1 MKKLVSL
8 VVLGAMVLAACGGGS
23 GTVAATVDGIEV
35 TVGDVEALVDSEE
48 STIPV
53 EQFSQYLAF
62 AIQWNILFHAAADDF
77 GVSVSDEEVEAEA
90 TRLYEQLTTGESREE
105 FLSSR
110 GITEEFL
117 SKIAEQ
123 GLLDVA
129 IREQLIEEI
138 PQPPQEEI
146 DLQREIAIEALTE
159 ACVSHI
165 LVETEEEAN
174 DILTRLEQGEE
185 FGELATE
192 LSNDP
197 GSAQNNGILPCGSPE
212 GYVEP
217 FKQAIFDATV
227 GELYPTPVQTQF
239 GYHIILVTDRVE
251 PSGDDVPSDV
261 ELAEIIRQDAVLIDL
276 QAWFNGIME
285 EADVTV
291 NEDFG
296 TWQPLPPAVNP
307 PTGE

>member
-23 GTVAATVDGIEV
+23 GTVAATVDGTEV
-35 TVGDVEALVDSEE
+35 TVGDVEALIDSEE
-48 STIPV
+48 STLPV

-77 GVSVSDEEVEAEA
+77 GVSVSDDEVEAEA

-123 GLLDVA
+123 GLIDVA

-174 DILTRLEQGEE
+174 DVLTRLEQGEE
-185 FGELATE
+185 FGEVATE

-217 FKQAIFDATV
+217 FKSAIFDATV

-239 GYHIILVTDRVE
+239 GYHVILVTDRVE

-291 NEDFG
+291 NENFG

>member
-8 VVLGAMVLAACGGGS
+8 VVLGSMVLVACGGGS
-23 GTVAATVDGIEV
+23 ATVAATVDGTEV
-35 TVGDVEALVDSEE
+35 TVGDVETLIDSEE

-53 EQFSQYLAF
+53 DQFSQYLAF
-62 AIQWNILFHAAADDF
+62 AIQWNILFNAAARDF
-77 GVSVSDEEVEAEA
+77 GVSVPDEEVEEEA
-90 TRLYEQLTTGESREE
+90 NRLYEQLSGEESREE

-123 GLLDVA
+123 GLIDVA

-138 PQPPQEEI
+138 PQPPPEEI

-165 LVETEEEAN
+165 LVDTEEEAN

-217 FKQAIFDATV
+217 FKRAIFDATV

-285 EADVTV
+285 GADVTV
-291 NEDFG
+291 DEDFG

>member
-8 VVLGAMVLAACGGGS
+8 VVLGAMILAACGGGS
-23 GTVAATVDGIEV
+23 GTVAATVDGTEV
-35 TVGDVEALVDSEE
+35 TVGDVEALIDSEE

-53 EQFSQYLAF
+53 DQFSQYLAF
-62 AIQWNILFHAAADDF
+62 AIQWNILFNAAARDF
-77 GVSVSDEEVEAEA
+77 GVSVPDEEVEEEA
-90 TRLYEQLTTGESREE
+90 TRLYEQLSGEESREE

-123 GLLDVA
+123 GLIDVA

-138 PQPPQEEI
+138 PQPPPEEI

-165 LVETEEEAN
+165 LVDTEEEAN

-217 FKQAIFDATV
+217 FKRAIFDATV

-285 EADVTV
+285 GADVTV
-291 NEDFG
+291 DEDFG

>member
-8 VVLGAMVLAACGGGS
+8 VVFGAMLVAACGGAS
-23 GTVAATVDGIEV
+23 GTVAATVDGIDV
-35 TVGDVEALVDSEE
+35 TVGDVEALIDSEE
-48 STIPV
+48 STLPV

-77 GVSVSDEEVEAEA
+77 GVSVSEDDVEAEA
-90 TRLYEQLTTGESREE
+90 TRLYEQLAGGETREE

-123 GLLDVA
+123 GLIDVA
-129 IREQLIEEI
+129 IREQLVAEAPE
-138 PQPPQEEI
+138 PTQEEI
-146 DLQREIAIEALTE
+146 ELQREIAIGSLTE

-174 DILTRLEQGEE
+174 EVITRLEQGEE

-197 GSAQNNGILPCGSPE
+197 GSAENNGILPCGNPE
-212 GYVEP
+212 GYVAP
-217 FKQAIFDATV
+217 FRDAVLDATV
-227 GELYPTPVQTQF
+227 GDLYPTPVQSQL
-239 GYHIILVTDRVE
+239 GYHIILVTDRTE
-251 PSGDDVPSDV
+251 PSEDQLPSDD
-261 ELAEIIRQDAVLIDL
+261 ELAEIIRQDAVLVDL
-276 QAWFNGIME
+276 QAWFNEIMVG
-285 EADVTV
+285 ADVSV

-307 PTGE
+307 PVGE

>member
-8 VVLGAMVLAACGGGS
+8 VVLGAMVLVACGGGS
-23 GTVAATVDGIEV
+23 ATVAATVDGTEV
-35 TVGDVEALVDSEE
+35 TVGDVETLIDSEE

-53 EQFSQYLAF
+53 DQFSQYLAF
-62 AIQWNILFHAAADDF
+62 AIQWNILFNAAARDF
-77 GVSVSDEEVEAEA
+77 GVSVPNEEVEEEA
-90 TRLYEQLTTGESREE
+90 TRLYEQLSGEESREE

-123 GLLDVA
+123 GLIDVA

-138 PQPPQEEI
+138 PQPPPEEI

-165 LVETEEEAN
+165 LVDTEEEAN

-217 FKQAIFDATV
+217 FKRAIFDATV
-227 GELYPTPVQTQF
+227 GELYPIPVQTQF

>member
-8 VVLGAMVLAACGGGS
+8 VVLGAMILAACGGGS
-23 GTVAATVDGIEV
+23 GTVAATVDGTEV
-35 TVGDVEALVDSEE
+35 TVGDVEALIDSEE

-53 EQFSQYLAF
+53 DQFSQYLAF
-62 AIQWNILFHAAADDF
+62 AIQWNILFNAAARDF
-77 GVSVSDEEVEAEA
+77 GVSVPDEEVEEEA
-90 TRLYEQLTTGESREE
+90 TRLYEQLSGEESREE

-123 GLLDVA
+123 GLIDVA

-138 PQPPQEEI
+138 PQPPPEEI

-165 LVETEEEAN
+165 LVDTEEEAN

-217 FKQAIFDATV
+217 FKRAIFDATV

>member
-23 GTVAATVDGIEV
+23 GTVAATVDGTEV
-35 TVGDVEALVDSEE
+35 TVGDVEALIDSEE

-53 EQFSQYLAF
+53 DQFSQYLAF
-62 AIQWNILFHAAADDF
+62 AIQWNILFNAAARDF
-77 GVSVSDEEVEAEA
+77 GVSVPDEEVEEEA
-90 TRLYEQLTTGESREE
+90 TRLYEQLSGEESREE

-123 GLLDVA
+123 GLIDVA

-138 PQPPQEEI
+138 PQPPPEEI

-165 LVETEEEAN
+165 LVDTEEEAN

-217 FKQAIFDATV
+217 FKRAIFDATV

>member
-23 GTVAATVDGIEV
+23 ATVAATVDGTEV
-35 TVGDVEALVDSEE
+35 TVGDVEALIDSEE

-53 EQFSQYLAF
+53 DQFSQYLAF
-62 AIQWNILFHAAADDF
+62 AIQWNILFNAAARDF
-77 GVSVSDEEVEAEA
+77 GVSVPDEEVEEEA
-90 TRLYEQLTTGESREE
+90 TRLYEQLAGEESREE

-123 GLLDVA
+123 GLIDVA

-138 PQPPQEEI
+138 PQPPPEEI

-165 LVETEEEAN
+165 LVDTEEEAN

-217 FKQAIFDATV
+217 FKRAIFDATV

>member
-8 VVLGAMVLAACGGGS
+8 VVFGAMVLAACGGGS
-23 GTVAATVDGIEV
+23 GTVAATVDGTEV
-35 TVGDVEALVDSEE
+35 TVGDVEALIDSEE
-48 STIPV
+48 STLPV
-53 EQFSQYLAF
+53 EQFAQYLAF
-62 AIQWNILFHAAADDF
+62 AIQWNILSRAAADDF
-77 GVSVSDEEVEAEA
+77 DVSIPDDEVGAEA
-90 TRLYEQLTTGESREE
+90 TRLYEQLAGDESREE

-123 GLLDVA
+123 GLIDVA
-129 IREQLIEEI
+129 IREQLVATVPE
-138 PQPPQEEI
+138 PTQEEI
-146 DLQREIAIEALTE
+146 DAHREENAASFTE

-174 DILTRLEQGEE
+174 EVLTRLEQGDE

-197 GSAQNNGILPCGSPE
+197 GSAANNGILPCGNPE

-217 FKQAIFDATV
+217 FRDAV
-227 GELYPTPVQTQF
+227 LDGPIGEVYPTPVQSQF
-239 GYHIILVTDRVE
+239 GYHVILVTDRTE
-251 PSGDDVPSDV
+251 PSDD
-261 ELAEIIRQDAVLIDL
+261 ELAEIVRQDTVLVDI
-276 QAWFNGIME
+276 QEWFNGIME